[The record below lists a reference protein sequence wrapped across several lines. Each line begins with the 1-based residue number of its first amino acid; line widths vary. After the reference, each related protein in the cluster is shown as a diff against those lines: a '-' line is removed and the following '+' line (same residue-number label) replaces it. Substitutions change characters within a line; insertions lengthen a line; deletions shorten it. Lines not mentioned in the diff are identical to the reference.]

1 MATTLIGYADASGTG
16 MGIWFPGEYADY
28 QCPLPTEGPK
38 DLIFFYE
45 ALAVYSAFHLGA
57 KYQCDRIAVYSDNTN
72 TVDMFSSL
80 RAKPVYNLILIASV
94 DFCINNS
101 IATKV
106 YYVPGQQNVIAD
118 YLSRFQNMK
127 ALQLAPNMHIS
138 SFQPPRDALGVAEK

>member
-16 MGIWFPGEYADY
+16 MGIWFPGEYAGY

-45 ALAVYSAFHLGA
+45 ALAVYSAFRLGA